1 MTGGP
6 SASSTERLKVGI
18 VGGGAITQVAHLPVL
33 KKMRGVEVE
42 AICDTDL
49 PKARALADRFGVKD
63 AFDDIEDLL
72 RYAAL
77 DAVVICSPTHLHE
90 PHIQAALSANLHVLV
105 EKPLAMSAAGV
116 QKILRAVE
124 KRDRVVMVGMNHR
137 YRPDVQIVR
146 SFVQSG
152 ELGTIESIRGSWHV
166 FRPGRTP
173 LGWRQRKE
181 QSGGGAM
188 LDLGLSILD
197 LGLWL
202 GGSSP
207 PARVSAT
214 LDPIGKDRS
223 VEQSGSAFVICENGT
238 SIFVDV
244 TWRHL
249 GEGERFGVGLR
260 GSKGTAGINPLNVW
274 KELHGV
280 AVDVSPTGSVGRENA
295 FTASYRA
302 EWAHFQAAI
311 AGEAK
316 TPNLQEHLTL
326 HKVVDAIYRSSFDGR
341 DVTL

>member
-1 MTGGP
+1 MTAGRSGAP
-6 SASSTERLKVGI
+6 GERLKVGI
-18 VGGGAITQVAHLPVL
+18 IGGGAIAQVAHLPAL
-33 KKMRGVEVE
+33 KKMKGVEVH

-49 PKARALADRFGVKD
+49 PKARALADRFAVKD
-63 AFDDIEDLL
+63 AFDDIEELL
-72 RYAAL
+72 RYEAL

-90 PHIQAALSANLHVLV
+90 SHIQAALSANLHVLV
-105 EKPLAMSAAGV
+105 EKPLAMSAIGA
-116 QKILRAVE
+116 QRILRAVE
-124 KRDRVVMVGMNHR
+124 KHNRVVMVGMNHR

-166 FRPGRTP
+166 FRPGRAQ
-173 LGWRQRKE
+173 LGWRQRRD
-181 QSGGGAM
+181 QAGGGAM

-202 GGSSP
+202 GGSST
-207 PARVSAT
+207 PARVSAS
-214 LDPIGKDRS
+214 LDAGKERS
-223 VEQSGSAFVICENGT
+223 VEQSGSALVVCETGM

-249 GEGERFGVGLR
+249 GEGERFGVGVR

-280 AVDVSPTGSVGRENA
+280 AVDVSPTGSVSRENA

-316 TPNLQEHLTL
+316 IPSLQEHLTL
-326 HKVVDAIYRSSFDGR
+326 HKVLDAIYRSAFDGR

>member
-1 MTGGP
+1 MTSGR
-6 SASSTERLKVGI
+6 AVATERLKVAV
-18 VGGGAITQVAHLPVL
+18 VGGGAIAQVAHLPVL
-33 KKMRGVEVE
+33 KKMRSVEVQ

-63 AFDDIEDLL
+63 AYDDIEELL

-77 DAVVICSPTHLHE
+77 DAVVICSPNHLHE
-90 PHIQAALSANLHVLV
+90 SHLLAALSAKLHVLV
-105 EKPLAMSAAGV
+105 EKPLGMSAMSVQRIIRAA
-116 QKILRAVE
+116 E
-124 KRDRVVMVGMNHR
+124 KYDRVVMVGMNHR

-152 ELGTIESIRGSWHV
+152 ELGNIQSVRGSWHV
-166 FRPGRTP
+166 FRPSRSQ
-173 LGWRQRKE
+173 LGWRQRRDE
-181 QSGGGAM
+181 AGGGAM

-207 PARVSAT
+207 PSRVSAS
-214 LDPIGKDRS
+214 LDPTGKDRT
-223 VEQSGSAFVICENGT
+223 VEQSGSAFVVCENGM
-238 SIFVDV
+238 SVFVDV

-249 GEGERFGVGLR
+249 GEGERFGVGVR
-260 GSKGTAGINPLNVW
+260 GSKGSAGINPLNVW

-311 AGEAK
+311 AGQARI
-316 TPNLQEHLTL
+316 PSLLEHLTL
-326 HKVVDAIYRSSFDGR
+326 HKVVDAIYRSAFDGR
-341 DVTL
+341 DVSL

>member
-1 MTGGP
+1 MTAGRS
-6 SASSTERLKVGI
+6 SAASERLRVGVI
-18 VGGGAITQVAHLPVL
+18 GGGAIAQVAHLPVL
-33 KKMRGVEVE
+33 KKMRTVEVK

-49 PKARALADRFGVKD
+49 PKARALANRFGVND
-63 AFDDIEDLL
+63 AFDDIEDML
-72 RYAAL
+72 RYESL

-90 PHIQAALSANLHVLV
+90 SHIQAALSAKLHVLV
-105 EKPLAMSAAGV
+105 EKPLAMSAASA
-116 QKILRAVE
+116 QKILRIVE
-124 KRDRVVMVGMNHR
+124 KHDRVVMVGMNHR

-152 ELGTIESIRGSWHV
+152 ELGTIESVRGSWHV
-166 FRPGRTP
+166 FRPGRTQ
-173 LGWRQRKE
+173 LGWRQRKD
-181 QSGGGAM
+181 QSGGGAI

-202 GGSSP
+202 GGSSTP
-207 PARVSAT
+207 TRVSAS
-214 LDPIGKDRS
+214 LDPVTRDRA
-223 VEQSGSAFVICENGT
+223 VEQSGSAFVICENGM
-238 SIFVDV
+238 SVFVDV

-249 GEGERFGVGLR
+249 GEGERFGVGIR

-280 AVDVSPTGSVGRENA
+280 AVDVSPTGSVSRENA

-316 TPNLQEHLTL
+316 IPALKEHLIL
-326 HKVVDAIYRSSFDGR
+326 HKVVDGIYRSAVDGR
-341 DVTL
+341 DVEL